1 MKRHFLSIIFVLAC
15 ASASF
20 AQGSGGYNKWDVNG
34 GYSLGR
40 ITSNIRTSSFTSSSG
55 TETFT
60 DFCSAA
66 AADQLGPNSQK
77 FFCTRR
83 NFNGFEASLTRN
95 LSRYVGIQGDVTG
108 HFKTQAFVDKF
119 TPPGATQ
126 TEGNRERLWNFLGG
140 VQIKNNSRDAR
151 LKPFGRALAGVARYT
166 NRSSQTIDLFPQFNF
181 VIDDRVTSFA
191 MKLGGGLD
199 IRAGKRIDIRVI
211 SVDFNPVFSRDRRAQ
226 RVSGPFDPVTIGGK
240 TTHSFTIGAGIVIH

>member
-1 MKRHFLSIIFVLAC
+1 MKRIFLLSLFVLA
-15 ASASF
+15 SASVSL
-20 AQGSGGYNKWDVNG
+20 AQGTNDYQKWDVYG

-60 DFCSAA
+60 EFCSAA
-66 AADQLGPNSQK
+66 AGAQLGPNSQK

-83 NFNGFEASLTRN
+83 SFNGFEGSLTRN
-95 LSRYVGIQGDVTG
+95 VSRYLGIQGDVTA
-108 HFKTQAFVDKF
+108 HFKNQAFVDKF

-126 TEGNRERLWNFLGG
+126 TEGNRERLWNLLGG
-140 VQIKNNSRDAR
+140 VQIKDNRRDAR
-151 LKPFGRALAGVARYT
+151 LKPFGRALVGMARYT

-181 VIDDRVTSFA
+181 VINDRVTSFA

-199 IRAGKRIDIRVI
+199 IRVSKRVDLRVI
-211 SVDFNPVFSRDRRAQ
+211 SVDFNPVFTRDRRAQ
-226 RVSGPFDPVTIGGK
+226 RVSGPFDPVMIGGK